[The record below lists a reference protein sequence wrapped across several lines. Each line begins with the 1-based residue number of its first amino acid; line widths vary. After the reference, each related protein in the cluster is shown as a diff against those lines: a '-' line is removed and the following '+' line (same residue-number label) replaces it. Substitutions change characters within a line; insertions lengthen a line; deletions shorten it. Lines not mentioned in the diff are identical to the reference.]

1 MRDKIK
7 LRKATNKYKIKISKN
22 IDKNETNND
31 NINTYKNEENDLKY
45 TTNYNELIVNHI
57 ILYNNLN

>member
-7 LRKATNKYKIKISKN
+7 LRNATNKYKIKISKN

-57 ILYNNLN
+57 ILYII